1 MNQIVTFAT
10 SLRVKAALCCSVA
23 ILLTACGGTADEASQ
38 QSLAGMTAGDILE
51 DSSASASATDAVN
64 TGAATPDSVVQDTTA
79 LEPVAQAVAGAA
91 APVAPGLPGT
101 PPSTDTGM
109 ANAAANAPAAGGPAP
124 ATNEFNLSGYQDNTA
139 ASSSDAAAQGTTV
152 PSGAD
157 SQQATQLPAA

>member
-1 MNQIVTFAT
+1 MNQTVTFAT
-10 SLRVKAALCCSVA
+10 SIRVKAALCCSVA
-23 ILLTACGGTADEASQ
+23 ILLTACGGTADEAASQ

-51 DSSASASATDAVN
+51 GSSASATDAVN
-64 TGAATPDSVVQDTTA
+64 AGAATPDSVVQETTA
-79 LEPVAQAVAGAA
+79 QEPVAQAVAGAA

-139 ASSSDAAAQGTTV
+139 ASSSDAATQGTTA

-157 SQQATQLPAA
+157 SQQATPLPAA

>member
-1 MNQIVTFAT
+1 MNQTVTFAT
-10 SLRVKAALCCSVA
+10 SIRVKAALCCSVA

-38 QSLAGMTAGDILE
+38 QPLAGMTAGDILE
-51 DSSASASATDAVN
+51 GSSASATDAVN
-64 TGAATPDSVVQDTTA
+64 AGAATPDSVAQETTA
-79 LEPVAQAVAGAA
+79 QEPVAQAVAGAA

-139 ASSSDAAAQGTTV
+139 ASSSDAATQGTTA